1 MGKKTGRI
9 KEKISTVLSIPQEII
24 DDVPRIVFDSN
35 RRVYIEN
42 FKGITEYSGEL
53 IRINAGK
60 YVVTVVGTDL
70 EIKTMTAEDAVIEGG
85 IKTVDF
91 S

>member
-1 MGKKTGRI
+1 MSRNF
-9 KEKISTVLSIPQEII
+9 KEKISGVLSIPQEII
-24 DDVPRIVFDSN
+24 MDVPRIVFDSN
-35 RRVYIEN
+35 TKVYIEN
-42 FKGITEYSGEL
+42 YKGISEYSDES

-60 YVVTVVGTDL
+60 YIINLCGKGM
-70 EIKTMTAEDAVIEGG
+70 EIKSMTTEELVIEGV